1 MTRSSFNVLTVDSG
15 LNKRLLVAP
24 TAGGQVTMFAVVTAD
39 PCPPPNMV
47 EWRLNGSAVS
57 NGGNYMIGNP
67 CSSASAG
74 TTTFN
79 FTLRI
84 MVNSATTGS
93 YTATIANRAGSA
105 NMQEVYVT
113 PPGTLTVRG
122 YTAGDSDL
130 TDISC
135 SLQFRWSSLSFGFP
149 LVPTAS

>member
-24 TAGGQVTMFAVVTAD
+24 SVGGQVTLFAVVTAD
-39 PCPPPNMV
+39 PCPTV
-47 EWRLNGSAVS
+47 QWRLNGSVVT

-67 CSSASAG
+67 CSTAPAG
-74 TTTFN
+74 TTSFD
-79 FTLRI
+79 FTLQI
-84 MVNSATTGS
+84 NANSATTGT
-93 YTATIANRAGSA
+93 YTATFTNQAGSA

-113 PPGTLTVRG
+113 PPGTLALSG
-122 YTAGDSDL
+122 YTAGGFDL

-135 SLQFRWSSLSFGFP
+135 SLQFRWSSLSSGFS